1 MSFSEMIRN
10 EVLSWAGVSEKPHRF
25 GGIEINYGKKELG
38 HLHGDKLVDLPFPKL
53 KRDELVKQG
62 LVKPHHV
69 LPESGWISYYLK
81 SEEDIT
87 FAIELFRMQYDRIK
101 KVMKYSR
108 VIKIYFYVTSL
119 LNRSSCM

>member
-25 GGIEINYGKKELG
+25 GGIEINYDKKELG
-38 HLHGDKLVDLPFPKL
+38 HLHGDKLADLPFPKL

-69 LPESGWISYYLK
+69 LPESGWISYYIK
-81 SEEDIT
+81 SEEDIP

-101 KVMKYSR
+101 K
-108 VIKIYFYVTSL
+108 
-119 LNRSSCM
+119 